1 MKLSSSI
8 KFDLLILPILF
19 VFFYDLPI
27 ASGSISGPKIAHPA
41 ICTGASGDLY
51 WRIRRSVLAHPVICT
66 GASGDLYW
74 WILTGCA
81 HRSFP
86 AMTGVASGSARV
98 VVEKNEKYWYYQ

>member
-8 KFDLLILPILF
+8 KFDSLMLPIYF
-19 VFFYDLPI
+19 VFFYDLHI

-66 GASGDLYW
+66 GGYAGRSF
-74 WILTGCA
+74 ILTGYA
-81 HRSFP
+81 HRNFP
-86 AMTGVASGSARV
+86 AMTGVAAGSARV
-98 VVEKNEKYWYYQ
+98 VIEKK

>member
-8 KFDLLILPILF
+8 KFDSLILPILF
-19 VFFYDLPI
+19 VFFYDLPR

-51 WRIRRSVLAHPVICT
+51 WSDMQGDPSVFT
-66 GASGDLYW
+66 GY
-74 WILTGCA
+74 A

-86 AMTGVASGSARV
+86 VITGVAAASATV
-98 VVEKNEKYWYYQ
+98 V